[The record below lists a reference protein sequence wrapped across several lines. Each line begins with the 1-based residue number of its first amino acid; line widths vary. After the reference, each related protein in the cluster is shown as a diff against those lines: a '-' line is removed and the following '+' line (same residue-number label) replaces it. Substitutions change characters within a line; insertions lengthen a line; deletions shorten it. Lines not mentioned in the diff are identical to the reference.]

1 MIPDNNAAS
10 LRCVRLC
17 LINSLAFLSF
27 PQDVLT
33 SRGNTDF
40 YRRGGGAT
48 TQPMPG
54 AICCTPN

>member
-17 LINSLAFLSF
+17 LINPLAFLSV

-33 SRGNTDF
+33 SRETLIFTAEVGV
-40 YRRGGGAT
+40 
-48 TQPMPG
+48 QLLSLCKEQ
-54 AICCTPN
+54 CCTPN